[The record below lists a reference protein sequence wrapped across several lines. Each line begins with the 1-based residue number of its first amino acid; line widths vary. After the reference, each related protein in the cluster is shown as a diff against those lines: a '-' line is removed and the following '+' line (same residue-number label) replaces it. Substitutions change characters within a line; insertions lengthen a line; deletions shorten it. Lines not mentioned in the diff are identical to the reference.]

1 MKIKNVLVLSG
12 LAVAALPGLS
22 SAQTVNLGYLGDQ
35 RGEVVRSGTGLCWR
49 TSQWTPALAIAGC
62 DEHAAKKAETPPQ
75 RIATAAPA
83 PSPAPAPPAPPVAR
97 KVSFSADALFAFD
110 RAELKPEGKAMLDDF
125 ARNVSGTTYD
135 RIIDTGHTDRFG
147 TMQYNQKLSE
157 RRADTV
163 KAYLVTRGIPANRI
177 SAQGRGETEPV
188 TRPGDCKGKK
198 SAKVIACLQPDR
210 RVDVEMTGT
219 R

>member
-1 MKIKNVLVLSG
+1 MKTKNILILAG

-22 SAQTVNLGYLGDQ
+22 SAQTVNIGYLGDQ
-35 RGEVVRSGTGLCWR
+35 RGEVVKSGTGLCWH
-49 TSQWTPALAIAGC
+49 TSQWTPALAIPGC
-62 DEHAAKKAETPPQ
+62 DDFAIKKAETPPVK
-75 RIATAAPA
+75 IAAAAPA
-83 PSPAPAPPAPPVAR
+83 PVAAPPAPPVSR

-110 RAELKPEGKAMLDDF
+110 RAELKPEGKAILDDF
-125 ARNVSGTTYD
+125 ARNVSGATYD

-147 TMQYNQKLSE
+147 SVQYNQKLSE
-157 RRADTV
+157 RRANAV
-163 KAYLVTRGIPANRI
+163 KEYLVARGLPADRI
-177 SAQGRGETEPV
+177 TAQGRGESEPV

-210 RVDVEMTGT
+210 RVDVEMTGA